1 METEIKPKTE
11 RQSNLELLRILS
23 MFLIVLAHYEA
34 HGVKHVSDPAM
45 NMLWRSGSIVNQW
58 FCHLLAPGGKIG
70 VGIFFTLT
78 GYFLCTGSWSLRKL
92 VKLLLTV
99 YFYAVLAFLVLTG
112 GGGNCR
118 CLN

>member
-23 MFLIVLAHYEA
+23 MFLIVLVHYEA

-58 FCHLLAPGGKIG
+58 FCHLPPDKR
-70 VGIFFTLT
+70 
-78 GYFLCTGSWSLRKL
+78 LRA
-92 VKLLLTV
+92 V
-99 YFYAVLAFLVLTG
+99 YLQAVLAFLVLRG
-112 GGGNCR
+112 GGG
-118 CLN
+118 